1 MHEFVPSKMFLS
13 CIVLFLQYAIVE
25 ARYNVTEEEAFKIK
39 FGCLPQADWNL
50 LDHKNKI
57 IENVCITRDYKSH
70 YPPRGLDYFNPI
82 ICQLRNTKVRDV
94 DETKRTVTINFVVW
108 FAWEDHRIKADFGKN
123 GDAVGL
129 PPITTEYPDL
139 IWTPYATMNVQKLH
153 KIKYILDPVITSRLL
168 LQTGIS
174 ANEIFRLNW
183 FSPNATVVRAKL
195 EWVITVACNFNF
207 SKFPFDHNICP
218 IVISV
223 FNMNLTL
230 QARPPKRY
238 PNHEEAEGFDVIQT
252 LHIDNKP
259 TRFRNQKIHKF
270 TFGVYIDMKRE
281 FFKYL
286 LQYYL
291 PCITIV
297 IASSISFIIPLSAIP
312 GRVALVVTLFLTLT
326 NIFIHQMVS

>member
-1 MHEFVPSKMFLS
+1 MLLN
-13 CIVLFLQYAIVE
+13 CIVFFLQYAISH
-25 ARYNVTEEEAFKIK
+25 ARYNVTEENAFKIK
-39 FGCLPQADWNL
+39 FGCLPQEAWNL
-50 LDHKNKI
+50 LDHRNKI
-57 IENVCITRDYKSH
+57 IENVCVTRDYKSH
-70 YPPRGLDYFNPI
+70 YPPGGLDYFNPI
-82 ICQLRNTKVRDV
+82 ICQLRNTKVQNV
-94 DETKRTVTINFVVW
+94 DEAKRTVTINFFVW

-123 GDAVGL
+123 GDVVGL

-139 IWTPYATMNVQKLH
+139 IWTPYATMAVHELQ
-153 KIKYILDPVITSRLL
+153 KIKYILDPVIASRLW
-168 LQTGIS
+168 LQDGSS

-207 SKFPFDHNICP
+207 SIFPFDHNICP
-218 IVISV
+218 VSISV

-230 QARPPKRY
+230 QVRNPKRY
-238 PNHEEAEGFDVIQT
+238 PNHEEAEGFDVIQR
-252 LHIDNKP
+252 LHTVNQP
-259 TRFRNQKIHKF
+259 TRFRNQTIHKF
-270 TFGVYIDMKRE
+270 TFGVNVDMKRE

-312 GRVALVVTLFLTLT
+312 GRVALVVTPVSYTHLTLPT
-326 NIFIHQMVS
+326 ILLV